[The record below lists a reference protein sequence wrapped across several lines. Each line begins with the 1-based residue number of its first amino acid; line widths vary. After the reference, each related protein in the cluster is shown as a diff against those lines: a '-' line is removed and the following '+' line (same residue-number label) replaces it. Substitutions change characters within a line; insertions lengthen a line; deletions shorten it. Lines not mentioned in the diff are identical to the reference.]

1 MTGLKKKMEIQSEVE
16 LTKVIKPF
24 IENKVTLK
32 ADLITELN
40 DFKERYI
47 ALEEKYKKDIE
58 MLETENTKLKEANK
72 TFSDE
77 VNSLK
82 QRVQNLEAENCQ
94 FLSKQKVEKFLNA
107 MNVVLKHIRN
117 QYYFVTY
124 LINMPGK
131 MIKMVKNQT

>member
-58 MLETENTKLKEANK
+58 FLETENTKLKEANK

-107 MNVVLKHIRN
+107 MNAVLKHIRN
-117 QYYFVTY
+117 QY
-124 LINMPGK
+124 
-131 MIKMVKNQT
+131 